1 MRILQIGITSNNDAT
16 RIMGVDLNFREI
28 FTKEFEPQS
37 LRKNYVPRRNDK
49 LYFLP
54 GVNIPRVKLKN
65 LATEYN
71 IKTVR
76 DVEDATHI
84 FAGKD
89 TSAKIGGIC
98 WEYTLDRI
106 AVENFITLAK
116 EDIDSYDFDKLEL
129 ALASYTEDYVYC
141 SYNTRRLILGFDN
154 NLPCKSNLQFQQ
166 NLLKLQHNDSHRV
179 SVIKSDYEDLY
190 TYVAQCDL
198 YSEASLLAHVN
209 GDDAVIIDLVVFD
222 QLQTMLRS
230 SDDDNATLALEI
242 MANCNY
248 SDSLLYL
255 EMLFKECAYN
265 IAECSAKKHVNFK
278 SLLSYLNK
286 HGRYFD
292 TNLDDIIRSLMAKN
306 VLTQDKLDVL
316 IDRYRDELSRGGSTN
331 FFRVKTITMSEE
343 VLELLNVNY
352 ANQIEQDF
360 IPNIVEEVEV
370 EQTPEEEI
378 EEIVTEQ
385 EQEQEPSDGFSWS

>member
-1 MRILQIGITSNNDAT
+1 MRILEIQISTNNDST
-16 RIMGVDLNFREI
+16 RITGVDLNFREI
-28 FTKEFEPQS
+28 FTKDFEAQS
-37 LRKNYVPRRNDK
+37 LRKNYIPGRNDK

-65 LATEYN
+65 LTTEYN

-89 TSAKIGGIC
+89 TSAKIGEIY

-116 EDIDSYDFDKLEL
+116 EDIDSYDFNKLEL
-129 ALASYTEDYVYC
+129 ALAGYTEDYVFC
-141 SYNTRRLILGFDN
+141 RYNTRRLILGFDN

-166 NLLKLQHNDSHRV
+166 NLLKLPHNDSVRV
-179 SVIKSDYEDLY
+179 SAIKSDYEKMY
-190 TYVAQCDL
+190 TYISQCDL
-198 YSEASLLAHVN
+198 YSEAALLEHVN
-209 GDDAVIIDLVVFD
+209 GDDAVIIDETIFD
-222 QLQTMLRS
+222 QLKTMLQS

-255 EMLFKECAYN
+255 EMLFKECPHSISN
-265 IAECSAKKHVNFK
+265 CSAKKHVNFK

-286 HGRYFD
+286 NNRYLD
-292 TNLDDIIRSLMAKN
+292 TTLDNIVESLISKK
-306 VLTQDKLDVL
+306 VLSQDKLDVL
-316 IDRYRDELSRGGSTN
+316 ISRYSEELKHYGSTTY
-331 FFRVKTITMSEE
+331 FKVKTFTMSTE
-343 VLELLNVNY
+343 VLELLNDNY
-352 ANQIEQDF
+352 SNQVTEDF
-360 IPNIVEEVEV
+360 VPAPVETVEEVE
-370 EQTPEEEI
+370 QLEEE
-378 EEIVTEQ
+378 ETPAVVTEPIV
-385 EQEQEPSDGFSWS
+385 EESSDFSWF

>member
-1 MRILQIGITSNNDAT
+1 MRILEIQISTNNDST
-16 RIMGVDLNFREI
+16 RIIGVDLNFREV
-28 FTKEFEPQS
+28 FTKDFEAQS
-37 LRKNYVPRRNDK
+37 LRQNYIPGRNDK

-65 LATEYN
+65 LTTEYN

-89 TSAKIGGIC
+89 TSANIGKIH
-98 WEYTLDRI
+98 WQYTLDRI

-116 EDIDSYDFDKLEL
+116 EDIDSYDFNKLEL
-129 ALASYTEDYVYC
+129 ALAGYTEDYVFC

-166 NLLKLQHNDSHRV
+166 NLLKLQHNDSVRV
-179 SVIKSDYEDLY
+179 SAIKSNYEKLY
-190 TYVAQCDL
+190 TYVSQCDL
-198 YSEASLLAHVN
+198 YSETALLAHVN
-209 GDDAVIIDLVVFD
+209 GDDAVIIDETVFD

-255 EMLFKECAYN
+255 EMLFKECAHN
-265 IAECSAKKHVNFK
+265 IANCSAKKHVNFR

-286 HGRYFD
+286 DYRYFD
-292 TNLDDIIRSLMAKN
+292 TSLDNIVQSLINKK
-306 VLTQDKLDVL
+306 VLTQDKLDIL
-316 IDRYRDELSRGGSTN
+316 INRYNEELSRHGSTT
-331 FFRVKTITMSEE
+331 FFRVKTVTMSTE
-343 VLELLNVNY
+343 VLELLNTNY
-352 ANQIEQDF
+352 SNQITEDF
-360 IPNIVEEVEV
+360 VPAPVETVEEL
-370 EQTPEEEI
+370 EEEVAPAVVTEPTI
-378 EEIVTEQ
+378 EE
-385 EQEQEPSDGFSWS
+385 SDGFSWF

>member
-1 MRILQIGITSNNDAT
+1 MRILKIHISTNNDAT
-16 RIMGVDLNFREI
+16 RIIGIDLNFREI
-28 FTKEFEPQS
+28 FGDNFEPQS
-37 LRKNYVPRRNDK
+37 LRKNYVPGRNDK

-89 TSAKIGGIC
+89 TSSKIGEIQ
-98 WEYTLDRI
+98 WDYQLDRI

-141 SYNTRRLILGFDN
+141 SYHTRRLILGFDS
-154 NLPCKSNLQFQQ
+154 NLPCKANLQFQQ
-166 NLLKLQHNDSHRV
+166 NLLKLQYNGSDRV
-179 SVIKSDYEDLY
+179 TAIKSDYEKLY
-190 TYVAQCDL
+190 TYVSQCDL
-198 YSEASLLAHVN
+198 YSETALLAHVN
-209 GDDAVIIDLVVFD
+209 GDDAVIIDYTVFE
-222 QLQTMLRS
+222 QLRTMLQS

-255 EMLFKECAYN
+255 EMLFKDCAHRISN
-265 IAECSAKKHVNFK
+265 CSAKKHVNFK

-286 HGRYFD
+286 NSRHLD
-292 TNLDDIIRSLMAKN
+292 TSLDEIIRSLMSKN

-316 IDRYRDELSRGGSTN
+316 INRYSEELKHYGSTN
-331 FFRVKTITMSEE
+331 FFKVKTFTMSTE
-343 VLELLNVNY
+343 VLELLNSNY
-352 ANQIEQDF
+352 SNQVTEDFVPAEIET
-360 IPNIVEEVEV
+360 V
-370 EQTPEEEI
+370 EEI
-378 EEIVTEQ
+378 EQVEEEETSAVVTEQ
-385 EQEQEPSDGFSWS
+385 EQEASDGFSWF

>member
-1 MRILQIGITSNNDAT
+1 MRILEIQISTNNDST
-16 RIMGVDLNFREI
+16 RIIGVDLNFREV
-28 FTKEFEPQS
+28 FTKDFEAQS
-37 LRKNYVPRRNDK
+37 LRKNYIPGRNDK

-65 LATEYN
+65 LTTEYN

-89 TSAKIGGIC
+89 TSAKIGEIH
-98 WEYTLDRI
+98 WQYTLDRI

-116 EDIDSYDFDKLEL
+116 EDIDSYDFNKLEL
-129 ALASYTEDYVYC
+129 ALAGYTEDYVFC

-166 NLLKLQHNDSHRV
+166 NLLKLQHNDSVRV
-179 SVIKSDYEDLY
+179 SAIKSDYEKLY
-190 TYVAQCDL
+190 TYVSQCDL
-198 YSEASLLAHVN
+198 YSETALLAHVN
-209 GDDAVIIDLVVFD
+209 GDDAVIIDETVFD

-255 EMLFKECAYN
+255 EMLFKECAHN
-265 IAECSAKKHVNFK
+265 IANCSAKKHVNFR

-286 HGRYFD
+286 DYRYFD
-292 TNLDDIIRSLMAKN
+292 TSLDNIVQSLINKK
-306 VLTQDKLDVL
+306 VLTQDKLDIL
-316 IDRYRDELSRGGSTN
+316 INRYNEELSRHGSTT
-331 FFRVKTITMSEE
+331 FFRVKTVTMSTE
-343 VLELLNVNY
+343 VLELLNTNY
-352 ANQIEQDF
+352 SNQITEDF
-360 IPNIVEEVEV
+360 VPAPVETVEEL
-370 EQTPEEEI
+370 EEEVAPAVVTEPTI
-378 EEIVTEQ
+378 EES
-385 EQEQEPSDGFSWS
+385 SDFSWF